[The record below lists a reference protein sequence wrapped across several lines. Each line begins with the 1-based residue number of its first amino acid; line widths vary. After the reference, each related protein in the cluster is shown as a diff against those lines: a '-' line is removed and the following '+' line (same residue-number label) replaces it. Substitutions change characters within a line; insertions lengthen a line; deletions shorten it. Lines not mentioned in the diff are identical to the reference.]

1 MFKCFFIINVNDVYS
16 SLIIILVICKIIVFF
31 FVDKVILCESFYKVW
46 LMYEKC
52 KDCVKFCI
60 FLLGESIG

>member
-31 FVDKVILCESFYKVW
+31 FVDKVILYESFYKV
-46 LMYEKC
+46 
-52 KDCVKFCI
+52 
-60 FLLGESIG
+60 